1 MLIEDSQV
9 PIGICVIK
17 LGSNSF
23 FFLKKKI
30 KLSGVANFIL

>member
-23 FFLKKKI
+23 LKKKKI